1 MTLILIRVLVKIMR
15 RAAEGERSAPPQRF
29 FVQNALPPAIF
40 HVECFSLRL
49 LNVCTRQSLW
59 YNNAQSGRRRAISA
73 ALAIFRVE
81 CAASSNFSCGTLFFA
96 TFECL
101 HTPESWV
108 QKCAERPKASDQRRL
123 GDFSCGMCCLRRFF
137 MRNEFFM

>member
-1 MTLILIRVLVKIMR
+1 MTLILRWVLVKIMR
-15 RAAEGERSAPPQRF
+15 RASEGERSAPPQRF

-73 ALAIFRVE
+73 TSPIFRAE
-81 CAASSNFSCGTLFFA
+81 CAAS
-96 TFECL
+96 
-101 HTPESWV
+101 
-108 QKCAERPKASDQRRL
+108 
-123 GDFSCGMCCLRRFF
+123 GDFSCGMNSLCDFCERYMTFVFILHEIVYDFWLYMTLYF
-137 MRNEFFM
+137 YIHFGGI